1 MKMQLASLKP
11 LQVPKLSLLMNRQG
25 EGLRTQTLYRKASQL
40 LETAYHMSATMKV
53 VDLKQ
58 TKSGRSHTNIPWLK
72 HLGSRG
78 SWAAVSR
85 RELGP
90 CSVSNLRIFPL
101 PRGGT
106 STFPSSQHPE
116 QGLLQSRAPAYPF
129 RPTCQRSALVAAIP
143 ACSS

>member
-78 SWAAVSR
+78 LTGSCESEGAWPTLC
-85 RELGP
+85 EQP
-90 CSVSNLRIFPL
+90 PHL
-101 PRGGT
+101 PSAPGRD
-106 STFPSSQHPE
+106 QH
-116 QGLLQSRAPAYPF
+116 LLPIQPASGAGFAPAYPF
-129 RPTCQRSALVAAIP
+129 RPTCQGSALVAAIP